1 MEKFFLKIWYQDVY
15 YANLVSLFLIPL
27 SFIYI
32 CLFYIRALFYK
43 NKKFSVPIIC
53 IGNINI
59 GGTGK
64 TSTLLTL
71 IEEIKKKGKKVSVLL
86 RGYGSSNKSIF
97 YKVSKSDPFNKVGD
111 EALLYANCVP
121 TYITKNRAFAIEKII
136 NEKQTDIILLDDGFQ
151 DRSFHKDK
159 TILTVNG
166 KRGFGNKLCLP
177 AGPLRELIRPAL
189 KSSQF
194 VVIIGDDLH
203 HITKKYDYDNLEFY
217 NAIVKAVDVFDKKN
231 YLAFSGIGN
240 NDGFFDT
247 LKNKGYE
254 VIKKISFP
262 DHYQFTRKDLES
274 LLDKAKRENLSLI
287 TTEKD
292 YVRIP
297 EDYRKNIDCFKIKL
311 EIPNIEKLIRNLI
324 N

>member
-1 MEKFFLKIWYQDVY
+1 MEKFFLKIWYQEVY
-15 YANLVSLFLIPL
+15 YANLASLFFIPL
-27 SFIYI
+27 SCIYI
-32 CLFYIRALFYK
+32 SLFYLRALFYK
-43 NKKFSVPIIC
+43 NKKFNIPIIC

-71 IEEIKKKGKKVSVLL
+71 IKEIKKKDKRVSVLL
-86 RGYGSSNKSIF
+86 RGYGSKNKSIF
-97 YKVSKSDPFNKVGD
+97 YKVSKSDTFNKVGD

-121 TYITKNRAFAIEKII
+121 TYITTNRNFAIERII
-136 NEKQTDIILLDDGFQ
+136 NEKQTDILLLDDGFQ

-166 KRGFGNKLCLP
+166 KRGFGNKMCLP

-189 KSSQF
+189 KSAQF

-217 NAIVKAVDVFDKKN
+217 NANIKAVDVLDKKR
-231 YLAFSGIGN
+231 YFAFSGIGN

-247 LKNKGYE
+247 LKNEGYD
-254 VIKKISFP
+254 IKKKKSFP

-274 LLDKAKRENLSLI
+274 LLDKAKIENLSLI

-311 EIPNIEKLIRNLI
+311 EIPNVEKLIRKLI

>member
-1 MEKFFLKIWYQDVY
+1 MEKFFLKIWYKEVY
-15 YANLVSLFLIPL
+15 YANFASLFLIPL
-27 SFIYI
+27 SWIYI
-32 CLFYIRALFYK
+32 SLFYLRASFYK
-43 NKKFSVPIIC
+43 NKKFNIPIIC

-71 IEEIKKKGKKVSVLL
+71 IEEIKKKEKRVSVLL
-86 RGYGSSNKSIF
+86 RGYGSKNKTIF
-97 YKVSKSDPFNKVGD
+97 YKVSKSDTFDKVGD

-121 TYITKNRAFAIEKII
+121 TYITTNRTLAIEKII

-151 DRSFHKDK
+151 DRSFYKDK
-159 TILTVNG
+159 TLLTVNG
-166 KRGFGNKLCLP
+166 KRGFGNKMCLP

-189 KSSQF
+189 KSAQF
-194 VVIIGDDLH
+194 VVMVGDDLH
-203 HITKKYDYDNLEFY
+203 NITKKYDFDNLEFY
-217 NAIVKAVDVFDKKN
+217 KANIKAVDVFDKKS

-247 LKNKGYE
+247 LKNKGYN
-254 VIKKISFP
+254 VIKKKSFP
-262 DHYQFTRKDLES
+262 DHHKFTRKDLER
-274 LLDKAKRENLSLI
+274 LLDNAKKENLSLI

-297 EDYRKNIDCFKIKL
+297 KDYRKNIHCFKIKL
-311 EIPNIEKLIRNLI
+311 EMPNVEKLIGKLI

>member
-27 SFIYI
+27 SCIYI
-32 CLFYIRALFYK
+32 CLFYIRELFYK
-43 NKKFSVPIIC
+43 NKKFNVPIIC
-53 IGNINI
+53 VGNINI

-71 IEEIKKKGKKVSVLL
+71 IEEIKKKDKRVSVLL
-86 RGYGSSNKSIF
+86 KGYGSTNKSIL
-97 YKVSKSDPFNKVGD
+97 YKVSKSDTFNRVGD
-111 EALLYANCVP
+111 EALLYANYVP
-121 TYITKNRAFAIEKII
+121 TYVTTNRTFAIEKII

-159 TILTVNG
+159 TLLTVNG
-166 KRGFGNKLCLP
+166 KRGFGNKICLP

-189 KSSQF
+189 RSVQF

-217 NAIVKAVDVFDKKN
+217 NANIKAVDFFDRKN
-231 YLAFSGIGN
+231 YFAFSGIGN

-247 LKNKGYE
+247 LENKGYD
-254 VIKKISFP
+254 VIKKKSFP

-274 LLDKAKRENLSLI
+274 LLEKAKRENLSLI

-297 EDYRKNIDCFKIKL
+297 EDYKKKIDCFKIKI
-311 EIPNIEKLIRNLI
+311 EIPNVEKLISKLI

>member
-1 MEKFFLKIWYQDVY
+1 MEKFFLKIWYQEVY

-27 SFIYI
+27 SCIYI
-32 CLFYIRALFYK
+32 CLFYTRALFYK

-71 IEEIKKKGKKVSVLL
+71 IEEIKKKDKRVSVLL
-86 RGYGSSNKSIF
+86 RGYGSTNKSIF
-97 YKVSKSDPFNKVGD
+97 YKVSKSDTFNKVGD
-111 EALLYANCVP
+111 EALLYANSVP
-121 TYITKNRAFAIEKII
+121 TFITTNRTIAIEKII
-136 NEKQTDIILLDDGFQ
+136 NEKQTDIIFLDDGFQ

-159 TILTVNG
+159 TLLTVNG

-194 VVIIGDDLH
+194 VVIIGDDIQD
-203 HITKKYDYDNLEFY
+203 ITKKYDYDNLEFY
-217 NAIVKAVDVFDKKN
+217 NANIESVDVFDKKN

-247 LKNKGYE
+247 LKNKGYK
-254 VIKKISFP
+254 VIKKKSFT

-274 LLDKAKRENLSLI
+274 LLDIAKRENLSLI

-297 EDYRKNIDCFKIKL
+297 EDYRKNIHCFKIKL
-311 EIPNIEKLIRNLI
+311 EIPNVQKLIRKLI

>member
-15 YANLVSLFLIPL
+15 YANFVSLFLIPL
-27 SFIYI
+27 SCIYI

-43 NKKFSVPIIC
+43 NKKFNVPIIC

-71 IEEIKKKGKKVSVLL
+71 IEEIKKKDKRVSVLL
-86 RGYGSSNKSIF
+86 RGYRSSNKSIF
-97 YKVSKSDPFNKVGD
+97 YKVSKSDTFDKVGD

-121 TYITKNRAFAIEKII
+121 TYVTTNRTFAIEKII

-159 TILTVNG
+159 TLLTVNG
-166 KRGFGNKLCLP
+166 KRGFGNKMCLP

-189 KSSQF
+189 KSAEI
-194 VVIIGDDLH
+194 VVIIGDDLN
-203 HITKKYDYDNLEFY
+203 HIKKKYDYDNLEFY
-217 NAIVKAVDVFDKKN
+217 NANIKAVDVFDNKN

-247 LKNKGYE
+247 LVSKGYN
-254 VIKKISFP
+254 VIKKKSFP

-274 LLDKAKRENLSLI
+274 LLDIAKRENLSLI